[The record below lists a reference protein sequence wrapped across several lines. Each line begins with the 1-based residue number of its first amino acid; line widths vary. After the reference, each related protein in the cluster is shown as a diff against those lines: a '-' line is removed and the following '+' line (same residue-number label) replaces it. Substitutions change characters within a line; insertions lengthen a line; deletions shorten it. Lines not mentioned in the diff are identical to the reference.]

1 MRKNLVLTLTGHDR
15 IGIVERVTKLVLNA
29 GGNVDSSRMARLGG
43 EFAMLMLVSLSDNQ
57 YEELNQS
64 LNDLR
69 NDGFTI
75 TISPTVV
82 TDPEKF
88 VGWMPYQVQ
97 VSGADHEGI
106 VHNIA
111 FHLAEHG
118 INIETM
124 DTNTVKAP
132 MSGTPLFTMSAIV
145 LVPPQLSFHDLE
157 DDLEIIGDNMNVDIE
172 IAPYKG

>member
-15 IGIVERVTKLVLNA
+15 VGIVERVTKLVLNA

-43 EFAMLMLVSLSDNQ
+43 EFAMLMLVSLAEDR
-57 YEELNQS
+57 YEELNHC
-64 LNDLR
+64 LNDLCK
-69 NDGFTI
+69 DGFALTI
-75 TISPTVV
+75 CPTMLAA
-82 TDPEKF
+82 PEQYS
-88 VGWMPYQVQ
+88 GWMPYQVQ

-111 FHLAEHG
+111 CHLAEHG

-124 DTNTVKAP
+124 DTNMTKAP
-132 MSGTPLFTMSAIV
+132 MSGTPLFTMSAVV
-145 LVPPQLSFHDLE
+145 LVPPQLSFHDLA

>member
-15 IGIVERVTKLVLNA
+15 IGIVERVTKLVLDS

-43 EFAMLMLVSLSDNQ
+43 EFAMLMLVSLPENR
-57 YEELNQS
+57 YEELNQN
-64 LNDLR
+64 LNELR
-69 NDGFTI
+69 EDDFTM
-75 TISPTVV
+75 TMCPTML
-82 TDPEKF
+82 TDPEQF

-111 FHLAEHG
+111 YHLAEHG

-124 DTNTVKAP
+124 DTNMVKAP
-132 MSGTPLFTMSAIV
+132 MSGTPLFTMTAVV
-145 LVPPQLSFHDLE
+145 LVPPRLPFHDLE
-157 DDLEIIGDNMNVDIE
+157 DDLEAIGDSLNVDIE
-172 IAPYKG
+172 ISPYKG

>member
-15 IGIVERVTKLVLNA
+15 IGIVERVTKLVLDA

-43 EFAMLMLVSLSDNQ
+43 EFAMLMLVSLPEARYD
-57 YEELNQS
+57 ELNNS
-64 LNDLR
+64 FSGLR
-69 NDGFTI
+69 DEGFTM
-75 TISPTVV
+75 TICPTMLA
-82 TDPEKF
+82 DPLKF

-124 DTNTVKAP
+124 DTNMVKAP
-132 MSGTPLFTMSAIV
+132 MSGTPLFTMTAVV
-145 LVPPQLSFHDLE
+145 LVPPQLPFHDLE

-172 IAPYKG
+172 IAPYRG